1 MSLPYRNNKKKRP
14 QSYILIGDGFDEL
27 EVIYFLH
34 KFRQA
39 GLSIKSVSLF
49 DKLVFSRQ
57 GVGLKADYALAE
69 KPLDST
75 NDCLLILPAGGR
87 NGDVLRQD
95 ARVKTLLQAFDNG
108 NGRVAVTN
116 GSSKLATD
124 VEQLM
129 KHSTFLPQIG
139 QDLSEFVENLT
150 ERTVIV

>member
-1 MSLPYRNNKKKRP
+1 M
-14 QSYILIGDGFDEL
+14 
-27 EVIYFLH
+27 
-34 KFRQA
+34 
-39 GLSIKSVSLF
+39 
-49 DKLVFSRQ
+49 
-57 GVGLKADYALAE
+57 KADYALAE